1 MIKPDI
7 RFILWGDS
15 GVGKSNLLMKY
26 ATDKFNPCFISTIGI
41 DFKTKDVVFEDKK
54 YKLQIWD
61 TGGNPH
67 FRTITTSY
75 LRGPMIALLCF
86 SIDDKKSF
94 TNLEEHISYIQNQR
108 DEKGKYKIFIVS
120 TKIDDET
127 QRKVT
132 KEDIA
137 KFLSKYKFAYYEV
150 SAKTGE
156 NVDTLFNDAIMYEL
170 NPSKFQEKH
179 QNVVM
184 LKKENPKSNT
194 KSFFSFF
201 G

>member
-41 DFKTKDVVFEDKK
+41 DFKTKEVMFDDKK
-54 YKLQIWD
+54 YTLQIWD
-61 TGGNPH
+61 TAGNPH
-67 FRTITTSY
+67 FRTITTGY
-75 LRGPMIALLCF
+75 LRAPMIALLCF

-108 DEKGKYKIFIVS
+108 HEKGKYKIFIVS

-132 KEDIA
+132 KEEISD
-137 KFLSKYKFAYYEV
+137 FHSKYKFAYYEV
-150 SAKTGE
+150 SAKSGA
-156 NVDTLFNDAIMYEL
+156 NVETLFNDAIMYEL
-170 NPSKFQEKH
+170 NPTKFQEKH
-179 QNVVM
+179 KDVVM
-184 LKKENPKSNT
+184 MKMKKPKSFL
-194 KSFFSFF
+194 SSLF

>member
-1 MIKPDI
+1 MSKPDI

-26 ATDKFNPCFISTIGI
+26 ATDKFNPCFISTIGV
-41 DFKTKDVVFEDKK
+41 DFKTKDVMFADKK

-67 FRTITTSY
+67 FRTITTAY
-75 LRGPMIALLCF
+75 LRSPLIALLCF

-108 DEKGKYKIFIVS
+108 DEKGQYKIFIVS

-127 QRKVT
+127 RRKVK
-132 KEDIA
+132 KEDIV

-170 NPSKFQEKH
+170 NPDKFQEKH
-179 QNVVM
+179 PYVIM
-184 LKKENPKSNT
+184 TKENPKS
-194 KSFFSFF
+194 KSIFSFF

>member
-1 MIKPDI
+1 MSKPDI
-7 RFILWGDS
+7 KFILWGDS

-26 ATDKFNPCFISTIGI
+26 ATDKFNPSFISTIGV
-41 DFKTKDVVFEDKK
+41 DFKTKDVTFEDKK

-61 TGGNPH
+61 TGGNQG
-67 FRTITTSY
+67 FRIITTVY
-75 LRGPMIALLCF
+75 LRSPMIALLCF

-108 DEKGKYKIFIVS
+108 DEKGQYKIFIVS

-127 QRKVT
+127 RRKVK

-156 NVDTLFNDAIMYEL
+156 NVDLLFNDAIMYEL
-170 NPSKFQEKH
+170 NPDKFQEKH
-179 QNVVM
+179 
-184 LKKENPKSNT
+184 PP
-194 KSFFSFF
+194 
-201 G
+201 

>member
-26 ATDKFNPCFISTIGI
+26 ATDKFNPSFISTIGI
-41 DFKTKDVVFEDKK
+41 DFKTKDVTFDDKK
-54 YKLQIWD
+54 YTLQIWD
-61 TGGNPH
+61 TAGNPH
-67 FRTITTSY
+67 FRTITTAY
-75 LRGPMIALLCF
+75 LRAPMIALLCF

-94 TNLEEHISYIQNQR
+94 DNLEEHINYIQKQR
-108 DEKGKYKIFIVS
+108 DEKGKYKIFVVS

-132 KEDIA
+132 KEEIA
-137 KFLSKYKFAYYEV
+137 GFLSKYKFVYYEV
-150 SAKTGE
+150 SAKTGA
-156 NVDTLFNDAIMYEL
+156 NVETLFNDAIMYEL
-170 NPSKFQEKH
+170 NPTKFQEKH
-179 QNVVM
+179 KDVVM
-184 LKKENPKSNT
+184 MKMEKQ
-194 KSFFSFF
+194 KSFLSSLF

>member
-1 MIKPDI
+1 MSKPDI

-26 ATDKFNPCFISTIGI
+26 ATDKFNPCFISTIGV
-41 DFKTKDVVFEDKK
+41 DFKTKDVMFEDKK

-67 FRTITTSY
+67 FRIITTAY
-75 LRGPMIALLCF
+75 LRSPLIALLCF

-108 DEKGKYKIFIVS
+108 DEKGQYKIFIVS

-127 QRKVT
+127 QRKVK

-156 NVDTLFNDAIMYEL
+156 NVDLLFNDAIMYEL
-170 NPSKFQEKH
+170 NPDKFQEKH
-179 QNVVM
+179 PAVIM
-184 LKKENPKSNT
+184 TKETPKPKSI
-194 KSFFSFF
+194 FSFF

>member
-1 MIKPDI
+1 MSKPDI

-26 ATDKFNPCFISTIGI
+26 ATDKFNPCFISTIGV
-41 DFKTKDVVFEDKK
+41 DFKTKDVMFEDKK

-67 FRTITTSY
+67 FRTITTVY
-75 LRGPMIALLCF
+75 LRSPLIALLCF

-108 DEKGKYKIFIVS
+108 DEKGQYKIFIVS

-127 QRKVT
+127 RRKVK

-156 NVDTLFNDAIMYEL
+156 NVDLLFNDAIMYEL
-170 NPSKFQEKH
+170 NPDKFQEKH
-179 QNVVM
+179 PAVIM
-184 LKKENPKSNT
+184 TKENPKS
-194 KSFFSFF
+194 KSIFSFF

>member
-1 MIKPDI
+1 MSKPDI

-26 ATDKFNPCFISTIGI
+26 ATDKFNPCFISTIGV
-41 DFKTKDVVFEDKK
+41 DFKTKDVIFEDKK

-61 TGGNPH
+61 TGGNQG
-67 FRTITTSY
+67 FRIITTVY
-75 LRGPMIALLCF
+75 LRSPMIALLCF

-108 DEKGKYKIFIVS
+108 DEKGQYKIFIVS

-127 QRKVT
+127 RRKVK

-137 KFLSKYKFAYYEV
+137 QFLSKYKFAYYEV

-156 NVDTLFNDAIMYEL
+156 NVDLLFNDAIMYEL
-170 NPSKFQEKH
+170 NPDKFQEKH
-179 QNVVM
+179 PAVIM
-184 LKKENPKSNT
+184 TKENPKS

>member
-1 MIKPDI
+1 MISLIK
-7 RFILWGDS
+7 FI
-15 GVGKSNLLMKY
+15 
-26 ATDKFNPCFISTIGI
+26 KFNPSFISTIGV
-41 DFKTKDVVFEDKK
+41 DFKTKDVIFEDKK

-61 TGGNPH
+61 TGGNQG
-67 FRTITTSY
+67 FRIITTVY
-75 LRGPMIALLCF
+75 LRSPMIALLCF

-108 DEKGKYKIFIVS
+108 DEKGQYKIFIVS

-127 QRKVT
+127 QRKVK

-156 NVDTLFNDAIMYEL
+156 NVDLLFNDAIMYEL
-170 NPSKFQEKH
+170 NPDKFQEKH
-179 QNVVM
+179 PTVIM
-184 LKKENPKSNT
+184 TKETPKPKSI
-194 KSFFSFF
+194 FSFF

>member
-7 RFILWGDS
+7 KFILWGDS
-15 GVGKSNLLMKY
+15 GVGKSNLLIKY
-26 ATDKFNPCFISTIGI
+26 ATDKFNPTFISTIGI
-41 DFKTKDVVFEDKK
+41 DFKKKDITFEDKK
-54 YKLQIWD
+54 YQLTIWD

-67 FRTITTSY
+67 FRTITTAY
-75 LRGPMIALLCF
+75 LRSPIIALLCF

-94 TNLEEHISYIQNQR
+94 NNLEDHINYIQKHR
-108 DEKGKYKIFIVS
+108 DEKGEYKIFIVS

-132 KEDIA
+132 KKDIEA
-137 KFLSKYKFAYYEV
+137 FLSKYKFAYYEV

-156 NVDTLFNDAIMYEL
+156 NVETLFNDAIMYEL

-179 QNVVM
+179 PDVIM
-184 LKKENPKSNT
+184 TKEKPKP

>member
-1 MIKPDI
+1 MSKPDI

-41 DFKTKDVVFEDKK
+41 DFKTKDVMFEDKK

-61 TGGNPH
+61 TGGIPH
-67 FRTITTSY
+67 FRTITTAY
-75 LRGPMIALLCF
+75 LRSPLIALLCF
-86 SIDDKKSF
+86 SINDKKSF

-108 DEKGKYKIFIVS
+108 DEKGQYKIFIVS

-127 QRKVT
+127 QRKVK

-137 KFLSKYKFAYYEV
+137 KFISKYKFAYYEV

-156 NVDTLFNDAIMYEL
+156 NVDLLFNDAIMYEL
-170 NPSKFQEKH
+170 NPDKFQEKH
-179 QNVVM
+179 PAVIM
-184 LKKENPKSNT
+184 TKENPKS
-194 KSFFSFF
+194 KSIFSFF

>member
-1 MIKPDI
+1 MSKPDI
-7 RFILWGDS
+7 KFILWGDS

-26 ATDKFNPCFISTIGI
+26 ATDKFNPSFISTIGV
-41 DFKTKDVVFEDKK
+41 DFKTKDVIFEDKK

-61 TGGNPH
+61 TGGNQG
-67 FRTITTSY
+67 FRTITTVY
-75 LRGPMIALLCF
+75 LRSPMIALLCF

-108 DEKGKYKIFIVS
+108 DEKGQYKIFIVS

-127 QRKVT
+127 RRKVK

-156 NVDTLFNDAIMYEL
+156 NVDLLFNDAIMYEL
-170 NPSKFQEKH
+170 NPDKFQEKH
-179 QNVVM
+179 PDVIM
-184 LKKENPKSNT
+184 TKETPKPKSI
-194 KSFFSFF
+194 FSFF

>member
-26 ATDKFNPCFISTIGI
+26 ATDKFNPSFISTIGI
-41 DFKTKDVVFEDKK
+41 DFKTKDVTFEDKK
-54 YKLQIWD
+54 YTLQIWD
-61 TGGNPH
+61 TAGNPH
-67 FRTITTSY
+67 FRTITTAY
-75 LRGPMIALLCF
+75 LRAPMIALLCF

-94 TNLEEHISYIQNQR
+94 DNLEEHISYIQNQR

-132 KEDIA
+132 KEEISA
-137 KFLSKYKFAYYEV
+137 FLSRYKFAYYEV
-150 SAKTGE
+150 SAKNGE
-156 NVDTLFNDAIMYEL
+156 NVDALFKDAIMYEL
-170 NPSKFQEKH
+170 NPNKFQEKYTD
-179 QNVVM
+179 VM
-184 LKKENPKSNT
+184 MKKEKPKSV
-194 KSFFSFF
+194 FSFF

>member
-1 MIKPDI
+1 MSKPDI
-7 RFILWGDS
+7 KFILWGDS

-26 ATDKFNPCFISTIGI
+26 ATDKFNPSFISTIGV

-61 TGGNPH
+61 TGGNQG
-67 FRTITTSY
+67 FRIITTVY
-75 LRGPMIALLCF
+75 LRSPMIALLCF

-108 DEKGKYKIFIVS
+108 DEKGQYKIFIVS

-127 QRKVT
+127 RRKVK

-156 NVDTLFNDAIMYEL
+156 NVDLLFNDAIMYEL
-170 NPSKFQEKH
+170 NPDKFKEKH
-179 QNVVM
+179 PAVIM
-184 LKKENPKSNT
+184 TKETPKPKSI
-194 KSFFSFF
+194 FSFF

>member
-1 MIKPDI
+1 MSKPDI

-26 ATDKFNPCFISTIGI
+26 ATDKFNPCFISTIGV
-41 DFKTKDVVFEDKK
+41 DFKTKDVMFEDKK

-67 FRTITTSY
+67 FRIITTAY
-75 LRGPMIALLCF
+75 LRSPLIALLCF

-108 DEKGKYKIFIVS
+108 DEKGQYKIFIVS

-127 QRKVT
+127 RRKVK

-156 NVDTLFNDAIMYEL
+156 NVDLLFNDAIMYEL
-170 NPSKFQEKH
+170 NPDKFQEKH
-179 QNVVM
+179 PAVIM
-184 LKKENPKSNT
+184 TKENPKS
-194 KSFFSFF
+194 KSIFSFF